1 MADKPRR
8 TKTARPVRTRRGI
21 RQKPGIAEKPESA
34 SKRLRSRSSAA
45 KSVATVPVALPS
57 RARGRRAD
65 REPEAACGLLR
76 RASDEQLSSG
86 TERWRLPPRNLRRPP
101 APALEIA
108 AALSD
113 ELADFARRLLEDSTA
128 RARELTAAR
137 TLPELLEIQARQ
149 LTAVSDAWLQ
159 HTARMREI
167 FLARFGEK
175 SRRQK
180 PQRK

>member
-1 MADKPRR
+1 MVDKPRR

-21 RQKPGIAEKPESA
+21 RQKPGVAEKPESA
-34 SKRLRSRSSAA
+34 SRRLRSRSSATR
-45 KSVATVPVALPS
+45 SVATVPASSPEGPAVAEPTARPKP
-57 RARGRRAD
+57 RAVPAPRVRRAA
-65 REPEAACGLLR
+65 EQHGAVAPAAEEAAAAAG
-76 RASDEQLSSG
+76 
-86 TERWRLPPRNLRRPP
+86 
-101 APALEIA
+101 PALEIA

-113 ELADFARRLLEDSTA
+113 ELSDFARRLLEDSTT

-137 TLPELLEIQARQ
+137 TLPELVKIQARQ